1 MWGKRAKVVVADYAV
16 VIAAAL
22 VVALLVG
29 GALTYTTNVEPGTE
43 TEQRT
48 VSEWRSVGGYTH
60 SSTIQTENRVFDV
73 GETLEDRS
81 LYYTQLGPEL
91 DGQFRYGFEAPNGEL
106 TVETTTTLV
115 IRSVSE
121 GDDGNTEELWRIE
134 EPLGTTS
141 ETVAPGE
148 LATTSFTVNVT
159 EVLAD
164 IEGVRED
171 LGASP
176 GETSVSVVSAVE
188 ATGTAAG
195 GEATDEATYTL
206 TLDPGSDTYSVSGPS
221 GKTEPHPRTETV
233 TVEQSYGPVRSVLGP
248 LLVVLSLV
256 GLAGIAV
263 GRHRGAFEVTDTE
276 RRSLSFAAERKEFDQ
291 WISRG
296 AVSTAADDK
305 PRVRIDN
312 LEDLVD
318 IAIDT
323 DARVI
328 EDVGKHRYYVLGE
341 SLCYEFEPPGEVD
354 LRGLAE

>member
-1 MWGKRAKVVVADYAV
+1 MWGKRAKIVVDDYAV

-22 VVALLVG
+22 VVVLLVG
-29 GALTYTTNVEPGTE
+29 GAVTYTTNIEPGTE

-48 VSEWRSVGGYTH
+48 VSEWQSVGGYTH
-60 SSTIQTENRVFDV
+60 SSTVQTENRVFDV

-81 LYYTQLGPEL
+81 LYYTRLGPEL
-91 DGQFRYGFEAPNGEL
+91 DGQFRYGFEAPTGEL
-106 TVETTTTLV
+106 TVEATTTLV

-121 GDDGNTEELWRIE
+121 SENGETEELWRIE

-141 ETVAPGE
+141 ETLAPGE
-148 LATTSFTVNVT
+148 LATTSFTLNVT
-159 EVLAD
+159 DVLAD

-176 GETSVSVVSAVE
+176 GETSVRVISDIE

-195 GEATDEATYTL
+195 ADATDEATYTL
-206 TLDPGSDTYSVSGPS
+206 TLDPGSDTYGVSGPS
-221 GKTEPHPRTETV
+221 GETEQHPRTETV
-233 TVEQSYGPVRSVLGP
+233 SVERSYGPIRSALGP

-263 GRHRGAFEVTDTE
+263 GRYRGDFEVSEAD
-276 RRSLSFAAERKEFDQ
+276 RRTLSFAAQREEFDQ

-296 AVSTAADDK
+296 SVSTAADDK
-305 PRVRIDN
+305 PCVRIDD

-341 SLCYEFEPPGEVD
+341 SLCYEFEPPTEVD
-354 LRGLAE
+354 LRSLSK

>member
-16 VIAAAL
+16 VIAAVL
-22 VVALLVG
+22 VVVLLVG

-60 SSTIQTENRVFDV
+60 ASTIQTENRVFPV

-81 LYYTQLGPEL
+81 LYYTQVGPEL
-91 DGQFRYGFEAPNGEL
+91 DGQFRYGFEAPDGEL
-106 TVETTTTLV
+106 TVESTTTLV

-121 GDDGNTEELWRIE
+121 GEEGDTDELWRIE

-148 LATTSFTVNVT
+148 LATTSFTINVT
-159 EVLAD
+159 EVLAE

-176 GETSVSVVSAVE
+176 GEASVRVISEVE

-195 GEATDEATYTL
+195 GDATDDANYTL

-221 GKTEPHPRTETV
+221 GETESHPRTETV
-233 TVEQSYGPVRSVLGP
+233 SVERSYGPIRSALGP

-263 GRHRGAFEVTDTE
+263 GRYRGAFEVTDAE
-276 RRSLSFAAERKEFDQ
+276 RRTLAFAAERREFDQ

-341 SLCYEFEPPGEVD
+341 SLCYEFEPPQHVN
-354 LRGLAE
+354 LRELE

>member
-16 VIAAAL
+16 VIAAVL
-22 VVALLVG
+22 VIALLVG

-43 TEQRT
+43 TEERT

-60 SSTIQTENRVFDV
+60 SSTVQTENRVFDV

-91 DGQFRYGFEAPNGEL
+91 DGQFRYGFEAPSGEL

-115 IRSVSE
+115 TRSVSE
-121 GDDGNTEELWRIE
+121 GDGGNTEELWRIE
-134 EPLGTTS
+134 EPLGTTT
-141 ETVAPGE
+141 ETLAPGE
-148 LATTSFTVNVT
+148 LATTPFTVNVT

-176 GETSVSVVSAVE
+176 GQTSVSIVSTVE

-195 GEATDEATYTL
+195 ADATDEATYTL
-206 TLDPGSDTYSVSGPS
+206 TLDPGSDTYSVSGQS
-221 GKTEPHPRTETV
+221 GETDPHPRTETV
-233 TVEQSYGPVRSVLGP
+233 TVERSYGPVRSALGP
-248 LLVVLSLV
+248 VVIVLSIV
-256 GLAGIAV
+256 GLAGVAV
-263 GRHRGAFEVTDTE
+263 GRYRGSFEVTDAE
-276 RRSLSFAAERKEFDQ
+276 RQTLSFAAQRDEFDQ

-296 AVSTAADDK
+296 TVSTAADDK
-305 PRVRIDN
+305 ATVRIDN

-323 DARVI
+323 DERVL

-341 SLCYEFEPPGEVD
+341 SLCYEFEPPTEVD
-354 LRGLAE
+354 LRSLSE

>member
-16 VIAAAL
+16 IIAAVL
-22 VVALLVG
+22 VVVLLVG
-29 GALTYTTNVEPGTE
+29 GAVTYTTNIEPGTE
-43 TEQRT
+43 TQERT

-60 SSTIQTENRVFDV
+60 SSTVQRPNRVFNV

-91 DGQFRYGFEAPNGEL
+91 DGQFRYGFEAPSGEL
-106 TVETTTTLV
+106 TVESTTTLV

-121 GDDGNTEELWRIE
+121 GEEGDTEELWRIE

-148 LATTSFTVNVT
+148 LATTTFTINVT
-159 EVLAD
+159 EVLAE

-188 ATGTAAG
+188 ATGSAAG
-195 GEATDEATYTL
+195 GDATDEATYTL

-221 GKTEPHPRTETV
+221 GETEQHPRTETV
-233 TVEQSYGPVRSVLGP
+233 TVERSYGPVRSALGP

-256 GLAGIAV
+256 GLAGIAA
-263 GRHRGAFEVTDTE
+263 GRYRGAFEVTDAE
-276 RRSLSFAAERKEFDQ
+276 RRTLSFAAERSEFDQ

-305 PRVRIDN
+305 PRVRIDD

-341 SLCYEFEPPGEVD
+341 SLCYEFEPPTEVD
-354 LRGLAE
+354 LRSLSK